1 MPGTKPGQKEI
12 RMVLD
17 EGSETHETL
26 LEWAQKRGLTPAKA
40 ARVIVT
46 DWADALNGRPN
57 PFALAIAAA
66 AGANGVPGP
75 GQIMQTPAPAPEQES
90 AEEKA
95 RKAALLEAEEQFA

>member
-17 EGSETHETL
+17 EGSETHMTL
-26 LEWAQKRGLTPAKA
+26 LEWAQNRGLTPAKA
-40 ARVIVT
+40 ARVVMT
-46 DWADALNGRPN
+46 NWAEAMNGKID
-57 PFALAIAAA
+57 PFALAVAAS
-66 AGANGVPGP
+66 AGITIGAGP
-75 GQIMQTPAPAPEQES
+75 GQIVQTPAPAPEQES

>member
-26 LEWAQKRGLTPAKA
+26 LEWALKRGLTPAKA
-40 ARVIVT
+40 ARVIMT
-46 DWADALNGRPN
+46 DWSDAMNGRPN

-66 AGANGVPGP
+66 AGP
-75 GQIMQTPAPAPEQES
+75 GQIVQTSAPAPEQES